1 MKGMLHRSD
10 LCLIAAAALMPR
22 LWLVIFAPAM
32 AGDWTVYQTVAEN
45 ILTNQCVSLSDPVSG
60 ACVPHWGGNQLP
72 GLPWFIAAVWSV
84 FPRDWIWVGIAQSL
98 AIVLS
103 TVYLAKSVAPLFPD
117 RRWARAAGLLAALS
131 PLVVPWA
138 RFSLPETLALAA
150 TQWIVAELV
159 RSYLEGRLRVVP
171 LAIASA
177 IALFLRYDS
186 VLLAIPIAI
195 TGIVIHG
202 PREAMRRGL
211 MLLLLT
217 AVPLGIWWTRCIAVG
232 LGPYPTPY
240 TLQSGGATPMGY
252 IAWGKTWAVD
262 QYQAPTWV
270 YAVFTQLYSSINIA
284 PDVYRSEAERRRVE
298 NLIAELK
305 AGYELKPFP
314 SHIDDAFSKIAANRR
329 AAEPLQYWLVL
340 PLRRAAALW
349 FSPRNSAAWPVSL
362 ETVKH
367 EGLPS
372 RSRLVEIALANPA
385 ATIIKLTTA
394 TYRIALLLV
403 AVVLLCRFWRR
414 RQRRGLEV
422 WLLANALA
430 YAVVSTIFHAALL
443 MTEPRYVV
451 ETMPFLELALL
462 ASLARRNERGV
473 RNTAALSST

>member
-1 MKGMLHRSD
+1 MTAMLDRSD
-10 LCLIAAAALMPR
+10 LCLIAAAALIPR
-22 LWLVIFAPAM
+22 LLLVIFAPAM
-32 AGDWTVYQTVAEN
+32 TGDWTVYQTVAEN
-45 ILTNQCVSLSDPVSG
+45 ILNNHCVSLSDPASG
-60 ACVPHWGGNQLP
+60 ACIPHWGGNQLP

-84 FPRDWIWVGIAQSL
+84 FPRDWMWVGIAQSL
-98 AIVLS
+98 AIVFS
-103 TVYLAKSVAPLFPD
+103 TVYLAKNVAPLFPN

-186 VLLAIPIAI
+186 ALLAVPIAS

-202 PREAMRRGL
+202 PREALRRGL
-211 MLLLLT
+211 MLLLMT
-217 AVPLGIWWTRCIAVG
+217 AVPLGIWWIRSIAVG
-232 LGPYPTPY
+232 LEPYPKPY
-240 TLQSGGATPMGY
+240 SLQSGGAAPMGY

-262 QYQAPTWV
+262 QYQAPSWV
-270 YAVFTQLYSSINIA
+270 YAVFTQRYSSINIA

-298 NLIAELK
+298 SLIAELK
-305 AGYELKPFP
+305 AGYNLKPFP
-314 SHIDDAFSKIAANRR
+314 SHIDDAFAEIAAKRR

-340 PLRRAAALW
+340 PSRRAAALW

-362 ETVKH
+362 NTVRI

-372 RSRLVEIALANPA
+372 RSRLVEIALANPV
-385 ATIIKLTTA
+385 ATIVKLTTA
-394 TYRIALLLV
+394 AYRVALPLV
-403 AVVLLCRFWRR
+403 ALALLCRLW
-414 RQRRGLEV
+414 RQRRRRLEV

-430 YAVVSTIFHAALL
+430 YAAVSTIFHAALL

-451 ETMPFLELALL
+451 ATMPFLELALL
-462 ASLARRNERGV
+462 ASLARRGARD
-473 RNTAALSST
+473 RNTAAVASP